1 MQDRYARLSR
11 FLGFVLVA
19 VFFSGLPAA
28 ARADTNQRIN
38 ITTLSSRP
46 DIVSGGTALVGVNVP
61 SGVPLTALTVLLNS
75 QDVTGA
81 FQPEA
86 SGNSLLGLVQ
96 GMPLGRNQLIAE
108 VLDPRNQV
116 VLSARLTL
124 TNYPIT
130 GPIFSG
136 PQEQPFYCMTHGC
149 IPVWVRHRI
158 TRKGLSLCVRGPLY
172 VVAVG
177 SRHYDRT

>member
-1 MQDRYARLSR
+1 VVVAWEETVQNRYSRILRL
-11 FLGFVLVA
+11 LGCVLVA
-19 VFFSGLPAA
+19 GGLSGLLPA
-28 ARADTNQRIN
+28 ARADTNQGIN

-46 DIVSGGTALVGVNVP
+46 DIVSGGTALVRVGAP

-75 QDVTGA
+75 ENVTSA

-96 GMPLGRNQLIAE
+96 GMPLGRNKLIAE
-108 VLDPRNQV
+108 VLGSRNQI

-136 PQEQPFYCMTHGC
+136 PQEQPFYCMTQLFTLPASTQTLGQALDANC
-149 IPVWVRHRI
+149 SIASRVN
-158 TRKGLSLCVRGPLY
+158 Y
-172 VVAVG
+172 V
-177 SRHYDRT
+177 